1 MKNRWVK
8 IAALCAAILVVA
20 APLAFAFMPPES
32 GATKGTRL
40 VADQNIVLP
49 KDTFHRGDM
58 FLAGSSIT
66 ITGKVRGNVFVAC
79 GDLKISEFEI
89 DGSLFVACG
98 NADING
104 KIDGQVYVGC
114 GSLTDKSEV
123 FGDYKVAS
131 GSCVLSGKYHGEVN
145 MAGGNQPGAVFE
157 GYAETLNI
165 AGGKVTIGNKAEV
178 EGEINA
184 AVPKDTSPT
193 YPESLKDQIKV
204 NYYNDSTSAI
214 ADFLTIKNFI
224 VGLLIAF
231 LIGFFMFHFGR
242 NKSEKI
248 VKNIQNSFFISLL
261 WGFVAA
267 VSVPIAVILVLLI
280 LAPASIIPALA
291 IFFVYLF
298 AYYVG
303 LVYFS
308 HWIGEL
314 VFRLFKKTANIYLTL
329 TVGIV
334 ITFGFL
340 FIFAAIPGLDLVAMI
355 AKIVMVLS
363 GFGAILLALFRKEH
377 PAAIA

>member
-32 GATKGTRL
+32 GATKGTRF

-49 KDTFHRGDM
+49 KDTFHRGDL

-98 NADING
+98 NADINA
-104 KIDGQVYVGC
+104 KVDGQVYVAC

-123 FGDYKVAS
+123 YGDYKVGS
-131 GSCVLSGKYHGEVN
+131 GSCVLSGKYHGEVD
-145 MAGGNQPGAVFE
+145 MAGGDQPGAVFE
-157 GYAETLNI
+157 GYAQTLNI

-178 EGEINA
+178 EGEINV

-193 YPESLKDQIKV
+193 YPERLKDQIKV
-204 NYYNDSTSAI
+204 TQYDDSTSAI

-224 VGLLIAF
+224 VGLLVAF

-242 NKSEKI
+242 SKSEKI
-248 VKNIQNSFFISLL
+248 VRNIQNSFFISLL

-267 VSVPIAVILVLLI
+267 VSVPIAIILILLI

-298 AYYVG
+298 AFYAG
-303 LVYFS
+303 LVLFS

-329 TVGIV
+329 TVGIIV
-334 ITFGFL
+334 TFGVL

-355 AKIVMVLS
+355 TKIVMATS

-377 PAAIA
+377 PAV

>member
-32 GATKGTRL
+32 GATKGTRF

-49 KDTFHRGDM
+49 KDTFHRGDL

-98 NADING
+98 NADINA
-104 KIDGQVYVGC
+104 KVDGQVYVAC

-123 FGDYKVAS
+123 YGDYKVGS
-131 GSCVLSGKYHGEVN
+131 GSCVLSGKYHGEVD
-145 MAGGNQPGAVFE
+145 MAGGDQPGAVFE
-157 GYAETLNI
+157 GYAQTLNI

-178 EGEINA
+178 EGEINV

-193 YPESLKDQIKV
+193 YPERLKDQIKV
-204 NYYNDSTSAI
+204 TQYDDSTSAI

-224 VGLLIAF
+224 VGLLVAF

-248 VKNIQNSFFISLL
+248 VRNIQNSFFISLL

-267 VSVPIAVILVLLI
+267 VSVPIAVILILLI

-291 IFFVYLF
+291 IFFVYIF
-298 AYYVG
+298 AFYAG
-303 LVYFS
+303 LVLFS
-308 HWIGEL
+308 HWVGEL
-314 VFRLFKKTANIYLTL
+314 VFRLFNKTANIYLTL
-329 TVGIV
+329 TVGIIV
-334 ITFGFL
+334 TFGVL
-340 FIFAAIPGLDLVAMI
+340 FIFAAIPGLDLAAVI
-355 AKIVMVLS
+355 AKIVMATS

-377 PAAIA
+377 PVA